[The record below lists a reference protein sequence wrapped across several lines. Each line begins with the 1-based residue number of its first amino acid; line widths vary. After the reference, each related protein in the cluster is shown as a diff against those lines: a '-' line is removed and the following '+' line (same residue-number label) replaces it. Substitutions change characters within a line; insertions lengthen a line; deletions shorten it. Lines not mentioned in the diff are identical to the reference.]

1 MVDPAVPVNIECE
14 LVADVM
20 PRPLQIN
27 LKLPAGATVS
37 DAVDAACE
45 AWGEAGE
52 ACRQLAVGIW
62 GEVVQSTR
70 PLRSGDRV
78 ELYRQ
83 LPNDPRAARRA
94 RASGVRGQSRSSR

>member
-1 MVDPAVPVNIECE
+1 MIDLAEPVTIECE

-20 PRPLQIN
+20 PRPLHIH
-27 LKLPAGATVS
+27 LKLAAGATVF
-37 DAVDAACE
+37 DAVEAACE

-52 ACRQLAVGIW
+52 ACRLLAVGIW
-62 GEVVQSTR
+62 GEVVQPTR
-70 PLRSGDRV
+70 PLRSGDRI

-94 RASGVRGQSRSSR
+94 RAARGRGQSRLNR

>member
-1 MVDPAVPVNIECE
+1 MVEPTEPVTIECE

-20 PRPLQIN
+20 PRPRHIQ
-27 LKLPAGATVS
+27 LKLSAGATVA
-37 DAVDAACE
+37 DALEAACA

-52 ACRQLAVGIW
+52 ACRQLAVGVW
-62 GEVVQSTR
+62 GEAVQPTR

-94 RASGVRGQSRSSR
+94 RASGVRGQPRSSR

>member
-1 MVDPAVPVNIECE
+1 MSDPTGPVTIDCE

-20 PRPLQIN
+20 PRPRHIN
-27 LKLPAGATVS
+27 LKLLAGATVS

-45 AWGEAGE
+45 AWGEAGQ
-52 ACRQLAVGIW
+52 ACRQLAVGVW
-62 GEVVQSTR
+62 GEAVQPTR